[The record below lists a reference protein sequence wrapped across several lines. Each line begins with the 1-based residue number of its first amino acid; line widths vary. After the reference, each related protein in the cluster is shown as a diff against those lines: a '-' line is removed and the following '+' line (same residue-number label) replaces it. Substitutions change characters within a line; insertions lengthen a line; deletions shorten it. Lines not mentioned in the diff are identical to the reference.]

1 MSTHMK
7 SRRLTYATVFL
18 IFFIWGVN
26 TIADAAHLYYLL
38 WWFDIPMHMLGG
50 LWVALTA
57 LVIYYHTPWVRR
69 KDRSTSFVVAYALAT
84 TMVIGLLWEVFE
96 FSVEHLVKLNDNG
109 LLDTLKDLVDDLIGA
124 SVASI
129 IFIKKGYNKII

>member
-1 MSTHMK
+1 MK
-7 SRRLTYATVFL
+7 SRRLTYALVLL

-26 TIADAAHLYYLL
+26 TLADVLHLYYLI

-50 LWVALTA
+50 LWVALTS
-57 LVIYYHTPWVRR
+57 LVIYYHTGWITR
-69 KDRSTSFVVAYALAT
+69 KDRSTSFVVAGAIAT
-84 TMVIGLLWEVFE
+84 TLFIGLLWEVFE

-109 LLDTLKDLVDDLIGA
+109 LLDTLKDLVDDLIGGT
-124 SVASI
+124 VGTI